1 MPKIILVTSGKGG
14 TGKST
19 VSLLL
24 GRALAMRGKNV
35 LLVELDSGLRGLDLM
50 LGLSDRVVYD
60 LSDVLT
66 GRCRPFEAI
75 IPAPAQ
81 RGNLHLIAAPVDR
94 YFVPDKKR
102 LSVLLR
108 NLSGCYDFLLLDSAA
123 GVGREFDV
131 AAAVAEEALVVATPD
146 PVSLRDASRV
156 AMSINSSSRLIIN
169 KFSQRSLRYNFPHID
184 AMIDTAGIQL
194 ISVIPEDELIP
205 TACASAR
212 ELPANS
218 AAKCEI
224 DDLAGRLLGERIF
237 LNQKRLR

>member
-19 VSLLL
+19 VSQLL
-24 GRALAMRGKNV
+24 GRQLAMRGKNA

-60 LSDVLT
+60 LSDILT
-66 GRCRPFEAI
+66 GRCRPYEAI
-75 IPAPAQ
+75 IPAATQ

-102 LSVLLR
+102 LSILLR
-108 NLSGCYDFLLLDSAA
+108 NLSGCYDFLILDSAA
-123 GVGREFDV
+123 GVGKEFDI
-131 AAAVAEEALVVATPD
+131 AASVAEEALVVATPD

-156 AMSINSSSRLIIN
+156 AVSLKCPSRLVIN
-169 KFSQRSLRYNFPHID
+169 KFTQRALRYSFPHLD
-184 AMIDTAGIQL
+184 AMIDMAGMQL
-194 ISVIPEDELIP
+194 ISVVPEDEMIP
-205 TACASAR
+205 TACACGR

-218 AAKCEI
+218 AAKGEI
-224 DDLAGRLLGERIF
+224 DDLAARLLGERVY